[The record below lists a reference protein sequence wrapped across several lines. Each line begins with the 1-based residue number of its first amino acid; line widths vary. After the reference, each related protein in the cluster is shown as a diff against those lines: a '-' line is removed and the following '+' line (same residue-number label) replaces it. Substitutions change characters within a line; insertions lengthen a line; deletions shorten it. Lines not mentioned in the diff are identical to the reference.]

1 MPKYRLLTSD
11 ELENL
16 KDDFVDFLVVNG
28 IGAEDWSRIK
38 TTNLTKAQ
46 GITAQF
52 SDVVFEKILR
62 QKMYLMHRTEQSMSC
77 FHYQEKQAVMIG
89 VKCIKG
95 KLVLDTNLST
105 SLLKGDCEILTGE
118 KKYTQQRELEM
129 FDMIKKGAEL
139 TEGEWYKKL
148 ALLL

>member
-16 KDDFVDFLVVNG
+16 KEDFVDFLVVNG
-28 IGAEDWSRIK
+28 IDANDWTRIK
-38 TTNLTKAQ
+38 TTNPTKAQ
-46 GITAQF
+46 GIIAQF

-62 QKMYLMHRTEQSMSC
+62 QKMYLIHRTEHSMSC
-77 FHYQEKQAVMIG
+77 FHFQEKQAVMIG

-95 KLVLDTNLST
+95 KLVLDANLSA
-105 SLLKGDCEILTGE
+105 SLLQGDCELITGE
-118 KKYTQQRELEM
+118 KKYTQQRELEI

>member
-16 KDDFVDFLVVNG
+16 KEDFVDFLVVNG
-28 IGAEDWSRIK
+28 IDAEEWTKLKSNNPD
-38 TTNLTKAQ
+38 KAQ
-46 GITAQF
+46 HIIAQF

-62 QKMYLMHRTEQSMSC
+62 QKMYLIHRTEHSMSC
-77 FHYQEKQAVMIG
+77 FHFQEKQAVMIG

-95 KLVLDTNLST
+95 KLVLDANLSA
-105 SLLKGDCEILTGE
+105 SLLQGDCELITGE
-118 KKYTQQRELEM
+118 KKYTQQRELEI